1 MLIHNNLM
9 SRLKPKLET
18 FVWALPHSNETKESQ
33 TIKPKANWYS
43 SS

>member
-18 FVWALPHSNETKESQ
+18 FVWALPRSNETKESQ